1 MDPGA
6 LSLLAAGADWA
17 AKAEGLISTSP
28 WLAPLAVFVGGI
40 LTAANPCV
48 LATVPLLMA
57 YVSGR
62 DDVRSFRRGI
72 VLSLVFVAGLSLAF
86 AALGV
91 VAALAGTMLGDVGR
105 FWDYAILAVCLL
117 MGAHLTGLLEVPM
130 PSVNVTPKWRGLPG
144 AFLLGCLFGAV
155 STPCATPILVVVLTY
170 IAGTGASVPY
180 GALLLVFYALGHSLL
195 ILIAGASASAAK
207 GLVASK
213 GLARAGRV
221 LRVAAGIL
229 IGAVGVY
236 LFLGGM

>member
-6 LSLLAAGADWA
+6 LSLLAVGTDWA
-17 AKAEGLISTSP
+17 AEAERLISASP
-28 WLAPLAVFVGGI
+28 WLAPLAVFDGGI

-48 LATVPLLMA
+48 LATIPLLMA

-62 DDVRSFRRGI
+62 DDVRSFRRGM
-72 VLSLVFVAGLSLAF
+72 VLSLVFVAGLSVAF

-91 VAALAGTMLGDVGR
+91 VAALAGTMLGDIGR
-105 FWDYAILAVCLL
+105 FWDYAILVVCLL

-144 AFLLGCLFGAV
+144 AFLLGGLFGLV

-180 GALLLVFYALGHSLL
+180 GALLLVVYALGHSLL
-195 ILIAGASASAAK
+195 ILAAGASAGLAK

-213 GLARAGRV
+213 GLARAGKA
-221 LRVAAGIL
+221 LRFAAGLL
-229 IGAVGVY
+229 IAAVGVY

>member
-1 MDPGA
+1 MDSGT
-6 LSLLAAGADWA
+6 LSLLAAGTDWA
-17 AKAEGLISTSP
+17 AQAERLIATSP
-28 WLAPLAVFVGGI
+28 WAAPLAVFVGGI

-48 LATVPLLMA
+48 LATIPLLMA

-72 VLSLVFVAGLSLAF
+72 VLSLAFVVGLSLTF
-86 AALGV
+86 ALLGI

-105 FWDYAILAVCLL
+105 FWDYAILVVCLL

-144 AFLLGCLFGAV
+144 AFLLGGLFGAV

-170 IAGTGASVPY
+170 IAGSGASVSY
-180 GALLLVFYALGHSLL
+180 GALLLVVYALGHSVL
-195 ILIAGASASAAK
+195 ILAAGASASLAK

-213 GLARAGRV
+213 GLAKAGRI
-221 LRVAAGIL
+221 LRFAAGIL
-229 IGAVGVY
+229 IAAVGIY
-236 LFLGGM
+236 LFLGSA

>member
-17 AKAEGLISTSP
+17 AKAESLISTSP
-28 WLAPLAVFVGGI
+28 WLAPLAIFVGGI

-48 LATVPLLMA
+48 LATIPLLMA

-62 DDVRSFRRGI
+62 DDVRSFRRGM
-72 VLSLVFVAGLSLAF
+72 VLSLAFVAGLSLAF

-91 VAALAGTMLGDVGR
+91 IAALAGTMLGDMGR
-105 FWDYAILAVCLL
+105 FWDYAILVVCLL

-130 PSVNVTPKWRGLPG
+130 PSISVTPKWRGLPG
-144 AFLLGCLFGAV
+144 AFLLGGLFGAV

-180 GALLLVFYALGHSLL
+180 GALLLVVYALGHSLL
-195 ILIAGASASAAK
+195 ILAAGASASLAK

-221 LRVAAGIL
+221 LRFAAGLL
-229 IGAVGVY
+229 IAGVGVY
-236 LFLGGM
+236 LFMGSM

>member
-1 MDPGA
+1 VDPGT
-6 LSLLAAGADWA
+6 LSLLAAGTDWA
-17 AKAEGLISTSP
+17 AEAERLIASSP

-48 LATVPLLMA
+48 LATIPLLMA

-72 VLSLVFVAGLSLAF
+72 VLSLAFVVGLSLAF

-91 VAALAGTMLGDVGR
+91 MAALAGTMLGDIGH
-105 FWDYAILAVCLL
+105 FWDYAILVVCLL

-144 AFLLGCLFGAV
+144 AFLLGCLFGLV

-170 IAGTGASVPY
+170 IAGTEASVSY
-180 GALLLVFYALGHSLL
+180 GAMLLVFYALGHSVL
-195 ILIAGASASAAK
+195 ILVAGASASLAK
-207 GLVASK
+207 GLVASQ
-213 GLARAGRV
+213 GLAKAGKV
-221 LRVAAGIL
+221 LRFAAGIL
-229 IGAVGVY
+229 IAAVGVY
-236 LFLGGM
+236 LFLGST